1 MSNKVSLLCISFIAI
16 LVGNIFASEVV
27 DDFPKGSINWSNGI
41 VTAKGSGVPPANA
54 ANPAQ
59 ARLMAERAAISDARR
74 NLLEIVGEVRVDA
87 ASTVG
92 TLMTKKDVI
101 MTRVSGIVK
110 GSTVTQ
116 RRYLDDGSVEVTVEM
131 PITGAFLD
139 VMLTEVKSVPSVTMT
154 RPSSKPIKKDLPRME
169 IIIPVKPP
177 ENKKTVPEPPKPATP
192 VVPPVPPVPATPSE
206 PVKEAKLAEPSKPAV
221 APAPAP
227 IVEPVKTARAV
238 PEYEKIDLTKV
249 NYSGLIIDAREI
261 DVKPALMP
269 KVLDEKGA
277 VIYSSAN
284 MQKEEAVKTGV
295 VGYAKEVDA
304 AKKHPRVTE
313 TPVVVAA
320 MKGSGEKRSDVT
332 ISDRDAQVITTT
344 EPALGY
350 LKKGRVMI
358 VYK

>member
-1 MSNKVSLLCISFIAI
+1 MFKRVAFLLFSFMAI
-16 LVGNIFASEVV
+16 FVCNLHAQEVI
-27 DDFPKGSINWSNGI
+27 DEFPKGSINWSSGI
-41 VTAKGSGVPPANA
+41 VTAKGSGVAPVEA

-59 ARLMAERAAISDARR
+59 ARLLAERAAISDARR

-92 TLMTKKDVI
+92 TLMTKKDVV

-110 GSTVTQ
+110 GSVVRE

-139 VMLTEVKSVPSVTMT
+139 VMLTEVKSVPSITMT
-154 RPSSKPIKKDLPRME
+154 RTPSKPKKDLPKME
-169 IIIPVKPP
+169 IIVPVKPP
-177 ENKKTVPEPPKPATP
+177 ESKKTVPEPAKPAIP
-192 VVPPVPPVPATPSE
+192 SVPPVPPVPATPSE
-206 PVKEAKLAEPSKPAV
+206 PLKEAKLTEPVRPAAAPSPAPS
-221 APAPAP
+221 APA
-227 IVEPVKTARAV
+227 
-238 PEYEKIDLTKV
+238 KIDLTKV
-249 NYSGLIIDAREI
+249 NYSGLIIDARET

-269 KVLDEKGA
+269 KVVDEKGD

-284 MQKEEAVKTGV
+284 MLKEDAVKTGV

-320 MKGSGEKRSDVT
+320 MKGIGEKRSDVV
-332 ISDRDAQVITTT
+332 ISDRDAQTITTT

>member
-1 MSNKVSLLCISFIAI
+1 MFKKASLLCLFII
-16 LVGNIFASEVV
+16 IFVGNIFASEVV
-27 DDFPKGSINWSNGI
+27 DDFPNGSINWSNEI

-131 PITGAFLD
+131 PITGAFLE
-139 VMLTEVKSVPSVTMT
+139 VMLTEVKSVPSITMT
-154 RPSSKPIKKDLPRME
+154 PPPTVKKKEPPKME
-169 IIIPVKPP
+169 IKLPVTPS
-177 ENKKTVPEPPKPATP
+177 EGKKTVTEPAKPATP
-192 VVPPVPPVPATPSE
+192 PVPPVPPVPATPSE
-206 PVKEAKLAEPSKPAV
+206 PAKPAAAPV
-221 APAPAP
+221 PAPV
-227 IVEPVKTARAV
+227 VEPVKTAKAV
-238 PEYEKIDLTKV
+238 PEYEKIDLSKV

-320 MKGSGEKRSDVT
+320 MKGSGEKKSDVI

-344 EPALGY
+344 EPTLGY

>member
-1 MSNKVSLLCISFIAI
+1 MNRKVSLLCISFIAI
-16 LVGNIFASEVV
+16 FVGNIFASEVV
-27 DDFPKGSINWSNGI
+27 DDFPKGSINWSKGI
-41 VTAKGSGVPPANA
+41 VTAKGSGVPPSGAV
-54 ANPAQ
+54 NPSQ

-74 NLLEIVGEVRVDA
+74 NLLETVGEVRVDA
-87 ASTVG
+87 VSTVG
-92 TLMTKKDVI
+92 SLMTKRDVI
-101 MTRVSGIVK
+101 VTKVGGIIK
-110 GSTVTQ
+110 GSLVTE

-139 VMLTEVKSVPSVTMT
+139 VMLSEVKAVPSITMT
-154 RPSSKPIKKDLPRME
+154 IPLPKPVKKDIPKLE
-169 IIIPVKPP
+169 IKTPVAPP
-177 ENKKTVPEPPKPATP
+177 DTKKVVPEPPKPATP
-192 VVPPVPPVPATPSE
+192 PVPPIPPVPAKPTE
-206 PVKEAKLAEPSKPAV
+206 P
-221 APAPAP
+221 
-227 IVEPVKTARAV
+227 
-238 PEYEKIDLTKV
+238 EKIDLSKV
-249 NYSGLIIDAREI
+249 NYSGLIIDAREVE
-261 DVKPALMP
+261 VKPALMP
-269 KVLDEKGA
+269 KVLNERGE

-320 MKGSGEKRSDVT
+320 LKGSGEKRSDVI
-332 ISDRDAQVITTT
+332 ISDGNARTITTT

>member
-1 MSNKVSLLCISFIAI
+1 MFKKASLLCLFII
-16 LVGNIFASEVV
+16 IFVGNIFAAEVV

-101 MTRVSGIVK
+101 MTRVGGIVK

-131 PITGAFLD
+131 PLTGAFLD
-139 VMLTEVKSVPSVTMT
+139 VMLTEVKSVPSITMT
-154 RPSSKPIKKDLPRME
+154 PPPPVKKKEPPKME
-169 IIIPVKPP
+169 IKIPVTPP
-177 ENKKTVPEPPKPATP
+177 EGKKTVTEPARPAT
-192 VVPPVPPVPATPSE
+192 PPVPPVPATPSE
-206 PVKEAKLAEPSKPAV
+206 PAKPA
-221 APAPAP
+221 APPVP
-227 IVEPVKTARAV
+227 VVEPVKTAKAA
-238 PEYEKIDLTKV
+238 PEYEKIDLAKV

-344 EPALGY
+344 EPTLGY